1 MSEMALGKKMALK
14 KTQRKILSAAW
25 SVVRFVLIAG
35 IGYYILYPLITK
47 FSMCFMS
54 MEDLSDVT
62 VRLIPRHFT
71 TENLRMVWKVME
83 YPSALLR
90 TLGLS
95 LLVTFAQLF
104 SCVLIGYGFA
114 RFSFPLKRFWFAL
127 VLLTLLVPPQVI
139 TIPLY
144 MRFNYFDIGNIF
156 QLLTGRSLNLIN
168 SIWPSVL
175 LACTGLGIRNG
186 LFIYIIRQYFRNMPK
201 ELEEASLID
210 GAGVFRTFFK
220 IMLPSA
226 RPILTSVFLFSFVW
240 QWNDILYAS
249 WFMPSAS
256 ILSINLNN
264 LVYNFILH
272 LRTTGQLMSDQIDV
286 SQQALI
292 NGIGCLLVILPLFI
306 LYMIAQKAF
315 VESIERSGLVG

>member
-1 MSEMALGKKMALK
+1 MSLDREMTFKKI
-14 KTQRKILSAAW
+14 QRRILSGAW

-71 TENLRMVWKVME
+71 TENLQIVWSVMD
-83 YPSALLR
+83 YPVALLR
-90 TLGLS
+90 TVGLS
-95 LLVTFAQLF
+95 LLITFAQMF
-104 SCVLIGYGFA
+104 SCLLIGYGFA

-144 MRFNYFDIGNIF
+144 MRFNYFDIGGVF
-156 QLLTGRSLNLIN
+156 QLLTGRGLSLIN
-168 SIWPSVL
+168 SAWPSVL

-186 LFIYIIRQYFRNMPK
+186 LFIYIIRQYFRNMPR

-210 GAGVFRTFFK
+210 GAGVFRTFFS

-249 WFMPSAS
+249 WFMPNAS
-256 ILSINLNN
+256 LLSINLNN

-286 SQQALI
+286 SQQALV
-292 NGIGCLLVILPLFI
+292 NGIGCLLVIVPLFI
-306 LYMIAQKAF
+306 LYMIAQRAF

>member
-1 MSEMALGKKMALK
+1 MVLGKEMAFKKM
-14 KTQRKILSAAW
+14 QRKMLSAAW
-25 SVVRFVLIAG
+25 SIVRFVLIAG

-71 TENLRMVWKVME
+71 TENLRMVWDVME

-90 TLGLS
+90 TLSLS
-95 LLVTFAQLF
+95 LLITIAQLF
-104 SCVLIGYGFA
+104 SCLLIGYGFA
-114 RFSFPLKRFWFAL
+114 RFSFPLNRLWFAL
-127 VLLTLLVPPQVI
+127 VLLPLLVPPQVI

-144 MRFNYFDIGNIF
+144 MRFNYFDIGGIF
-156 QLLTGRSLNLIN
+156 RLLTGRSLNLIN
-168 SIWPSVL
+168 SVWPSIL

-186 LFIYIIRQYFRNMPK
+186 LFIYIIRQYFRNNPQ
-201 ELEEASLID
+201 ELEEGSLID
-210 GAGVFRTFFK
+210 GAGGFRTFFR

-240 QWNDILYAS
+240 QWTDILYAS
-249 WFMPSAS
+249 WFMPNAS
-256 ILSINLNN
+256 ILSTNLNN
-264 LVYNFILH
+264 LVYNFVLY

-286 SQQALI
+286 GRQTLI
-292 NGIGCLLVILPLFI
+292 NGIGCLLVILPLLI